1 MTLASVGRRLLRI
14 LGIVA
19 GVGLIVVICAVT
31 ALWLEHRA
39 SITLPT
45 PSGPFAVGRVV
56 SDWRDATTVDSLS
69 PIAGTKR
76 ELLAWI
82 WYPAATAS
90 SAEAEPYNP
99 TELTPK
105 QALPSVPPPLRVWAW
120 FTRDWSN
127 VHGHSVGGAP
137 LSPKQ
142 ASYPV
147 VLFRAGASAP
157 VINYS
162 TLAEDLASHGYV
174 VVGFDAPYRTG
185 RIVFPDGRVIGRTPA
200 NNPELAI
207 GSTDSAK
214 MITRLLDAWTKD
226 MSFALDRLQQLNQ
239 ADPTGRLTRH
249 LDLDHVGAYGH
260 SFGGAVVAQFCHDDP
275 RCKSGLDIDGAP
287 LGNVIQSG
295 INRPFL
301 FLLSD
306 HSHDVGPEVDRI
318 KADIQSIYDHLPA
331 NARYRV
337 EIRGANHFTFSD
349 DGALLKSRVF
359 RGVLRVFGKL
369 SIDGRQQLGATAF
382 CVHTFFDRYLK
393 ADGQEPVCTSNAFP
407 EIQTPK

>member
-1 MTLASVGRRLLRI
+1 MTLASVCRRLLRI

-19 GVGLIVVICAVT
+19 GVGLIVIICAVT

-45 PSGPFAVGRVV
+45 PSGRFVVGRVV
-56 SDWRDATTVDSLS
+56 SDWRDPTTIDSSS

-82 WYPAATAS
+82 WYPTATAS
-90 SAEAEPYNP
+90 SAAAEPYSP
-99 TELTPK
+99 TQLTPK
-105 QALPSVPPPLRVWAW
+105 QPLPSVPLPLRVWAW
-120 FTRDWSN
+120 FTRDWSS
-127 VHGHSVGGAP
+127 VHGHSVGG
-137 LSPKQ
+137 
-142 ASYPV
+142 
-147 VLFRAGASAP
+147 
-157 VINYS
+157 
-162 TLAEDLASHGYV
+162 
-174 VVGFDAPYRTG
+174 
-185 RIVFPDGRVIGRTPA
+185 
-200 NNPELAI
+200 
-207 GSTDSAK
+207 
-214 MITRLLDAWTKD
+214 
-226 MSFALDRLQQLNQ
+226 
-239 ADPTGRLTRH
+239 
-249 LDLDHVGAYGH
+249 YGH

-337 EIRGANHFTFSD
+337 EIR
-349 DGALLKSRVF
+349 
-359 RGVLRVFGKL
+359 
-369 SIDGRQQLGATAF
+369 
-382 CVHTFFDRYLK
+382 
-393 ADGQEPVCTSNAFP
+393 
-407 EIQTPK
+407 